1 MSIDT
6 NGYRPRFGDDAASD
20 DAPRVSVPSRPWVMP
35 LVIVAALALGALV
48 FWQLNANRE
57 RVETARITD
66 PAPNS
71 QPITGLDDVPPPPDM
86 TTLAAASEAAQ
97 AAVPLVPEA
106 APAAAVPVVD
116 PATAAAEADQR
127 YRSPSLI
134 VDLSEASAAPVT
146 GGPARAPG
154 AEGATLTA
162 GGIANAL
169 SPRGGG
175 AGAMSSDEQFAA
187 RLGVGEPGTA
197 TRARRLSNQGYM
209 LVEGAIIPGVLE
221 TAVNSDL
228 PGYVRAI
235 VSRDVRSFDGANV
248 LVPRGSRLVGQYRA
262 GVALGQSRA
271 FVIWTRLIRPDG
283 VGVDLAAPGADALGR
298 GGLEGRVDRHFL
310 QRFGGAI
317 LLSLITAGG
326 QIGGGDNDTQVI
338 IASTRSAAGDAA
350 STALQ
355 RDLDIAPTVKV
366 PQGAPVRIF
375 VTRDLDFSVLRE
387 TREGAP

>member
-1 MSIDT
+1 MSID
-6 NGYRPRFGDDAASD
+6 NGHRPRFGDDAD
-20 DAPRVSVPSRPWVMP
+20 DTPRVSVPSRPWVMP
-35 LVIVAALALGALV
+35 LVIAAALALGGV
-48 FWQLNANRE
+48 TFWQLSANRD
-57 RVETARITD
+57 RVEEARITD
-66 PAPNS
+66 PAPNT
-71 QPITGLDDVPPPPDM
+71 QPISGMDDVPPPPDM
-86 TTLAAASEAAQ
+86 TTLAAAAA
-97 AAVPLVPEA
+97 AAPTTPLVPET
-106 APAAAVPVVD
+106 APAAPPPPD
-116 PATAAAEADQR
+116 PAAAAAEADQR

-134 VDLSEASAAPVT
+134 VDLSEAGAAPSPS
-146 GGPARAPG
+146 GPARG
-154 AEGATLTA
+154 GEGPALTA
-162 GGIANAL
+162 AGIAGAMA
-169 SPRGGG
+169 PRGG
-175 AGAMSSDEQFAA
+175 ADSNMSSDEQFAA
-187 RLGVGEPGTA
+187 RLGVGEAGTA

-235 VSRDVRSFDGANV
+235 VSRDVRSFDGVNV
-248 LVPRGSRLVGQYRA
+248 LVPRGSRLVGQYRS

-283 VGVDLAAPGADALGR
+283 VGVNLSAPAADALGR
-298 GGLEGRVDRHFL
+298 GGLAGRVDRHFL

-326 QIGGGDNDTQVI
+326 QIGGGDSDTQVI

-375 VTRDLDFSVLRE
+375 VTRDLDFSVLQE
-387 TREGAP
+387 TREGAQ